1 MFDVVTTK
9 LLSGQ
14 FLCGVSTPDEYEY
27 LARDTDNEGNTNA
40 EEVNRFLSR
49 MGFKLSTTPTGSAYF
64 MSWNSGSEEGV
75 KSARQNFAEIKN
87 NHRFLVE
94 FFKLVLDVEGNDYAA
109 TPGHTIDLN
118 KMSGI
123 ISQNESLISALRNV
137 SSMVKGL
144 SSDTD
149 RGRLDRIAKKMRQ
162 DGYLIEANKE
172 QDLYQFTGK
181 IEYLHAVTQFLVTHD
196 NISEEDEQFQQQ
208 VNKDD

>member
-1 MFDVVTTK
+1 MFDIVTTK

-14 FLCGVSTPDEYEY
+14 FLCGVSTPEEYEY
-27 LARDTDNEGNTNA
+27 LARDTTTDGQTNA

-49 MGFKLSTTPTGSAYF
+49 MGFKLSCTPTGSAYF
-64 MSWNSGSEEGV
+64 MSWNNDSEDGI
-75 KSARQNFAEIKN
+75 KSARQNFSDIKN

-94 FFKLVLDVEGNDYAA
+94 FFKLVLDIEGSDHAA

-149 RGRLDRIAKKMRQ
+149 RGRLDRIAKKMKQ
-162 DGYLIEANKE
+162 DGYLVEANKE
-172 QDLYQFTGK
+172 QDLYRFTGK
-181 IEYLHAVTQFLVTHD
+181 IEYLHAVIQFLVTHD
-196 NISEEDEQFQQQ
+196 NISEDDELFQK
-208 VNKDD
+208 VNEHD